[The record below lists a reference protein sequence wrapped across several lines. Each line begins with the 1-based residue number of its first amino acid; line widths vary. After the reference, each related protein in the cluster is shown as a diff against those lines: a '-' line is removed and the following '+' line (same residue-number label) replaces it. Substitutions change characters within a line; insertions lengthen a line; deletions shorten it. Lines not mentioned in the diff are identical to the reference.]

1 MTVANADREL
11 NVEKEENVASNR
23 ATVFASK

>member
-11 NVEKEENVASNR
+11 NVEKEENVAPNQ